1 MKPPCVGGCSTI
13 SSPGIAA
20 SFSSASVGCRFSS
33 EVVAASG
40 SVYFSPFEAEGGG
53 SRAAGGTEAARLA
66 AFFRDFSVKPPL
78 VTLMGPDTGQAKA
91 V

>member
-33 EVVAASG
+33 EVVAASVG
-40 SVYFSPFEAEGGG
+40 VLLAVRGGRGG